1 MVFSESFIPFEKFKG
16 AGKKSEKMIMN
27 YKEVLPE
34 IEECEILR
42 HGDGFLSS
50 PFLQQHTGSVSV
62 PYSAEVQEIEN
73 YSMTTPLYFA

>member
-1 MVFSESFIPFEKFKG
+1 MKGESFIPFEKFKG

-27 YKEVLPE
+27 YKEVLP
-34 IEECEILR
+34 EILR